1 MSIKRSPAYSTVTK
15 ARESVHNME
24 GRTRSS
30 RQKLPT
36 PTALPTKSAV
46 GYATTTTTTAKPK
59 AAAAAVV
66 GVARPCFK
74 TMSKRWRS
82 GAVARPAG
90 KAAAAAAV
98 AAAVEEG
105 GSSPGD
111 PLYQSYLSKILFVW
125 YSQASCA
132 SLRISNTFKCVFPFF
147 SYSSS
152 AKSLAVPS
160 SSSATY
166 SQL

>member
-1 MSIKRSPAYSTVTK
+1 VIEKLSNFIGICLVSIKRSPAYSTVTK

-66 GVARPCFK
+66 GGVKNTKSP
-74 TMSKRWRS
+74 TTHVQVI
-82 GAVARPAG
+82 AVRVGVVSETRHFGTVQACLLQGESPPSTDDA
-90 KAAAAAAV
+90 
-98 AAAVEEG
+98 
-105 GSSPGD
+105 SSHDEAPSFDGR
-111 PLYQSYLSKILFVW
+111 YLD
-125 YSQASCA
+125 
-132 SLRISNTFKCVFPFF
+132 TF
-147 SYSSS
+147 
-152 AKSLAVPS
+152 
-160 SSSATY
+160 
-166 SQL
+166 